1 MLSISRLIS
10 DLPKAELHLHIE
22 GTLEPEQVF
31 ELAERNGVSLD
42 YSSVEE
48 LRKAYVFSSLQE
60 FLDVY
65 YVGMQVLQT
74 EQDFYDLA
82 LAYFR
87 RATADNVRHAEIFF
101 DPQAHT
107 ERGVSVDVVVTGLLR
122 AAKEASTLGV
132 TVYLI
137 PCFLRH
143 LSAFDAQQTL
153 DSLLPYVNDLHGVGL
168 DSSEL
173 NFPPIDFKEVFDRA
187 ASYGLRRVAHAGEEG
202 PPGYVWQAIN
212 DIQVDRIDHGNRA
225 LEDQALV
232 REIEARQIPL
242 TVCPLSNLKLGGV
255 ADLRDHPLKRMLDAN
270 LLATV
275 NSDDPAYFGGYVNEN
290 YRQIADALN
299 LSATDIV
306 QLTKNSFMSS
316 FLDEGVKND
325 WIQTIEDL
333 AQELGLTGEHPNQT
347 LICGREPLTG
357 EL

>member
-1 MLSISRLIS
+1 MLSISRIIAE
-10 DLPKAELHLHIE
+10 LPKAELHLHIE

-31 ELAERNGVSLD
+31 ELAERNRFSLD
-42 YSSVEE
+42 YSSVED
-48 LRKAYVFSSLQE
+48 LRKAYVFSDLQE

-87 RATADNVRHAEIFF
+87 RAEDDNVRHAEIFF

-107 ERGVSVDVVVTGLLR
+107 ERGVSVDVVITGLLQ
-122 AAKEASTLGV
+122 AIKDASTFGV
-132 TVYLI
+132 TVFLI

-143 LSAFDAQQTL
+143 LPASDAQQTL
-153 DSLLPYVNDLHGVGL
+153 DLLLPHVHNLHGVGL

-187 ASYGLRRVAHAGEEG
+187 ASHGLRRVAHAGEEG
-202 PPGYVWQAIN
+202 PPDYVWQAIN

-232 REIEARQIPL
+232 REIVARQIPL

-255 ADLRDHPLKRMLDAN
+255 SDLRDHPLKRMLQAN

-290 YRQIADALN
+290 YRQIADALD
-299 LSATDIV
+299 LSSSDIV
-306 QLTKNSFMSS
+306 QLTKNSFVSS
-316 FLDEGVKND
+316 FLDDCTKND
-325 WIQTIEDL
+325 WIQTIEVL
-333 AQELGLTGEHPNQT
+333 EQELGISG
-347 LICGREPLTG
+347 
-357 EL
+357 